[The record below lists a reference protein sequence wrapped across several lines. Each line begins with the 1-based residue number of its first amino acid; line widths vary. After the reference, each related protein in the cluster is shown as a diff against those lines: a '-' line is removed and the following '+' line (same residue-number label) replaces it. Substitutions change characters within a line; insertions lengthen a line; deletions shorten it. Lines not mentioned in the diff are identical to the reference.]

1 MPPSGLYYSS
11 VSGKK
16 EERRRGMAVP
26 GQGPAAFW
34 CGAVWEQYGCT
45 CVPGKG
51 PFLPEN
57 RGVHYGGA
65 AAQPLCEKR
74 FSHD

>member
-1 MPPSGLYYSS
+1 
-11 VSGKK
+11 
-16 EERRRGMAVP
+16 MAAP
-26 GQGPAAFW
+26 GQGPAAVW